1 MNDMKEKIFDL
12 VFDEIE
18 SPDEKKI
25 ILKAIEDDPEL
36 KKLYNA
42 LKKEKSALGND
53 VFVKVSDDLLERN
66 REKLSAS
73 LSAEDK
79 KTNYSDIFNIYGRK
93 FLRYAAVVLLTF
105 YATMYHF
112 GNGKPE
118 NTNVSPEIS
127 ALNKGS
133 IPYKTVAVES
143 GENIY
148 GGIDMAKY
156 KVENLKIE
164 ETGGELI
171 INFDVS
177 TNKVIKGPKNDP
189 EIIGMLNYLAEHE
202 ENPGLKYKT
211 MKAMDISGDAS
222 FTKTLIKVMTS
233 DKDPLIRRR
242 AMKMISDKAG
252 ETEVREAFYKIVL
265 SDADETN
272 RIEALGILEK
282 VDSKYAGKA
291 IKSISSENSEY
302 FRFKAGE
309 LEQKEE
315 RGN

>member
-18 SPDEKKI
+18 SSDEKKI
-25 ILKAIEDDPEL
+25 ILKAVENDTEL

-42 LKKEKSALGND
+42 LKNERSMLKSD
-53 VFVKVSDDLLERN
+53 VFENASDDLLERN

-73 LSAEDK
+73 ISAENK
-79 KTNYSDIFNIYGRK
+79 KTNFSEIFNIYGRK
-93 FLRYAAVVLLTF
+93 FLQYAAVVLLTF

-112 GNGKPE
+112 GGKTPE
-118 NTNVSPEIS
+118 NNTVSPEIS

-148 GGIDMAKY
+148 GGIDMSKY
-156 KVENLKIE
+156 KVENLKID

-202 ENPGLKYKT
+202 ESPGLKFKT

-222 FTKTLIKVMTS
+222 FKQTLIKVMTS
-233 DKDPLIRRR
+233 DKDPLIRRK
-242 AMKMISDKAG
+242 AIKILSDKAKDDD
-252 ETEVREAFYKIVL
+252 VREALYKVVL
-265 SDADETN
+265 SDADQTN

-282 VDSKYAGKA
+282 VDSRYADKA
-291 IKSISSENSEY
+291 IKSVSSENSEY
-302 FRFKAGE
+302 FKFKS
-309 LEQKEE
+309 EE
-315 RGN
+315 FDSNEKKGQ